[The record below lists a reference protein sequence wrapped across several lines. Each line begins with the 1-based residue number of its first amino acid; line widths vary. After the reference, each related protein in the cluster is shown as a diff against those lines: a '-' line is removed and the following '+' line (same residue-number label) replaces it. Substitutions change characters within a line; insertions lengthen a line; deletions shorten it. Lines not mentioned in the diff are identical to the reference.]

1 MTGDPTAAS
10 AQTIFFFK
18 SILARKCGRRGGRVD
33 QNLIRCLSIT
43 TRLVNAQCADGRLA
57 PLPMSLF
64 EIERWRT
71 VLRHK
76 LWLSSQRPQ
85 ATSEPVDTT
94 ARQAEGHAVRLAEFL
109 SSK

>member
-10 AQTIFFFK
+10 AQTIVFFK
-18 SILARKCGRRGGRVD
+18 SILARKCGRRGGRGD
-33 QNLIRCLSIT
+33 QSLIRCLST

-57 PLPMSLF
+57 LLPMSFF

-71 VLRHK
+71 VLRHE

-94 ARQAEGHAVRLAEFL
+94 ARQAEGRAVRLAEFL
-109 SSK
+109 S